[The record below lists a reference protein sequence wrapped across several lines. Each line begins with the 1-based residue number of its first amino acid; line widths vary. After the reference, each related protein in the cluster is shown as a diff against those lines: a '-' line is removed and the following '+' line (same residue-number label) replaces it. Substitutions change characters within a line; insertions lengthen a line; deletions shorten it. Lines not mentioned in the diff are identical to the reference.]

1 MKESDDIFKRLHQS
15 FLYQKEKQD
24 NHTKVNEWD
33 DALGKTGELK
43 GNFNEVRTY
52 EELLPIFGNH
62 KISNGLNCKGL
73 HDMSK
78 HPHYPLFIKD
88 LKDFCLK
95 KTGMLEESLIIENN
109 FELFGEKI
117 TETKIIP
124 PLFYKLGLD
133 VKFVKDLIDSPTKKT
148 VLEIGAGWG
157 GFPHLMLDKVKNLN
171 YIVVDIPST
180 INISAYF
187 SYKLGRTIRLPGE
200 GKIENINFD
209 EFDIVFITP
218 EEMPQIKDRSVD
230 MVINM
235 DSLTEMTKETIQYYS
250 EQMFRVSKKYVFSSN
265 RRYNEKRYTN
275 IIESFK
281 KSSKDFKK
289 LEDRDMRVMEMNK
302 TGEDGSPLGAD
313 YDLFAVALGMSTNY
327 GELLYKL
334 K

>member
-1 MKESDDIFKRLHQS
+1 MKESDDIFKRLQQS
-15 FLYQKEKQD
+15 YLYQKENQD

-62 KISNGLNCKGL
+62 KISNGLNCHGL
-73 HDMSK
+73 HNMGK
-78 HPHYPLFIKD
+78 HPHYPLFTKD
-88 LKDFCLK
+88 LKDFCIK
-95 KTGMLEESLIIENN
+95 KTGMLEESFVIENH
-109 FELFGEKI
+109 FQLFGEKI

-200 GKIENINFD
+200 GKIDNINFD

-218 EEMPQIKDRSVD
+218 EEILQIKNRSVD

-235 DSLTEMTKETIQYYS
+235 DSLTEMTNETIKYYT
-250 EQMFRVSKKYVFSSN
+250 EHMFRVSKKYVFSSN
-265 RRYNEKRYTN
+265 RRFHQERYGNLQHAFKNRSEDFEK
-275 IIESFK
+275 I
-281 KSSKDFKK
+281 
-289 LEDRDMRVMEMNK
+289 EDRDMVVMEMNK
-302 TGEDGSPLGAD
+302 TAEDGSPLGSD
-313 YDLFAVALGMSTNY
+313 YDFFAVALGMSTNY